1 MRKRRRAPSTVDNV
15 AGPVRCA
22 VMHEGPAGATPGSDV
37 SAVGATRSG
46 RPRVAITYCTQCNWL
61 LRSAWMAQ
69 ELLSTFRDD
78 LGEVALIPATG
89 GAFRIEIGGALLW
102 ERVRDG
108 GFPDVKALKQRVRDH
123 LDPER
128 DLGHIDRS

>member
-1 MRKRRRAPSTVDNV
+1 
-15 AGPVRCA
+15 
-22 VMHEGPAGATPGSDV
+22 MHEGPSGAEPGSDV
-37 SAVGATRSG
+37 TSENAARPE

-78 LGEVALIPATG
+78 LGEVALIPAAG
-89 GAFRIEIGGALLW
+89 GTFRIEMGGALLW

-123 LDPER
+123 LDPAR

>member
-1 MRKRRRAPSTVDNV
+1 MDVN
-15 AGPVRCA
+15 
-22 VMHEGPAGATPGSDV
+22 PGSDV
-37 SAVGATRSG
+37 TVDGASRAQP
-46 RPRVAITYCTQCNWL
+46 PRVAITYCTQCNWL

-69 ELLSTFRDD
+69 ELLSTFRDA
-78 LGEVALIPATG
+78 LGEVALIPASG
-89 GAFRIEIGGALLW
+89 GAFRIEIGTAVVW

>member
-1 MRKRRRAPSTVDNV
+1 
-15 AGPVRCA
+15 
-22 VMHEGPAGATPGSDV
+22 MHESPAGAKPESDV
-37 SAVGATRSG
+37 ATGERALVN

-78 LGEVALIPATG
+78 LGEVALIPAAG
-89 GAFRIEIGGALLW
+89 GAFRIELGGALLW

-108 GFPDVKALKQRVRDH
+108 GFPDVKVLKQRVRDH